1 MSAAGQL
8 PQYLQDIGTALRAGD
23 SVRAMALADSAC
35 AQGHDHP
42 QLLVMA
48 AHHRLR
54 GGDMVRAEALATRAR
69 AADPQSPDALNV
81 LALVMI
87 DAERPREAIA
97 LLDAALKDTPD
108 LIPLLYAKA
117 QAHDLLFELDRVE
130 ATLERVIAL
139 EPRHAPALAW
149 AATLANERGDT
160 QAARDLAGRALILEP
175 ALHDAHLALAA
186 ADLAQKKHDE
196 AGQRLTMLLNDTTL
210 SPRNRAFAQSLLGDA
225 LDGQGRADEAFGY
238 YEAAKTEMRRQF
250 ADKTRV
256 GESALARAQRL
267 GDYFS
272 KADPAPWRAQPAKA
286 TSPQTHVFLVG
297 FPRSG
302 TTLLEQVL
310 ASHPDVEAMEERDT
324 LIAAIRDFF
333 STDSGLN
340 RLAVADDAELERYRE
355 AYWAVVREF
364 GHRAD
369 APVFIDKMPLNTVVM
384 PLIAKLFPAAK
395 IVFALRDPRDVVL
408 SGFRRRFSM
417 TRQMYELTTLDSA
430 ASYYD
435 AVMRLAELYR
445 PLLGLPILDT
455 RHEELI
461 EDFDGEARRLCAFLG
476 LEWREDMRDF
486 ASRARASAIH
496 TPSGAQVARG
506 LSRDGLGQWRR
517 YEAQM
522 EKILP
527 VLAPWVARHG
537 YEGKP

>member
-8 PQYLQDIGTALRAGD
+8 PQYLQDIGAALRAGD
-23 SVRAMALADSAC
+23 STKAMMLADQAC

-81 LALVMI
+81 LALVVI
-87 DAERPREAIA
+87 EAERPREAIV
-97 LLDAALKDTPD
+97 LLDAALAQNPG
-108 LIPLLYAKA
+108 LVPLHYTKA
-117 QAHDLLFELDRVE
+117 QAHDLLFELDKVQ
-130 ATLERVIAL
+130 AALERVIAL
-139 EPRHAPALAW
+139 EPRHAQALAW
-149 AATLANERGDT
+149 AATLANGRGD
-160 QAARDLAGRALILEP
+160 AKGARDLAGRALALEP
-175 ALHDAHLALAA
+175 ALHDAHMALAA
-186 ADLAQKKHDE
+186 ADLSEKMHDAAE
-196 AGQRLTMLLNDTTL
+196 QRLAMLLNDTTL

-225 LDGQGRADEAFGY
+225 LDGLGRTAEAFAQ
-238 YEAAKTEMRRQF
+238 YEAAKTQMRNQF
-250 ADKTRV
+250 ADKTQT

-267 GDYFS
+267 HGYFS
-272 KADPAPWRAQPAKA
+272 KADPAQWRARPNAGSK
-286 TSPQTHVFLVG
+286 QTHVFLVG

-333 STDSGLN
+333 SSGTGLD
-340 RLAVADDAELERYRE
+340 RLAVASEAELDRYRE
-355 AYWAVVREF
+355 AYWTVVREF

-369 APVFIDKMPLNTVVM
+369 APVFIDKMPLNTVVL

-417 TRQMYELTTLDSA
+417 TRQMHELTTLDSA
-430 ASYYD
+430 AAYYD
-435 AVMRLAELYR
+435 AVMRLADLYR
-445 PLLGLPILDT
+445 PLLGLSILET
-455 RHEELI
+455 RHEDLVAG
-461 EDFDGEARRLCAFLG
+461 FDGETRLLCEFLG
-476 LEWREDMRDF
+476 LDWREEMRDF
-486 ASRARASAIH
+486 AGRARASAIH

-506 LSRDGLGQWRR
+506 LSRDGMGQWRR

-522 EKILP
+522 GQVLP

-537 YEGKP
+537 YEVEA

>member
-8 PQYLQDIGTALRAGD
+8 PQYLQDIGAALRAGD
-23 SVRAMALADSAC
+23 SVKAMALADSAC

-69 AADPQSPDALNV
+69 AADPQSPDALNI

-87 DAERPREAIA
+87 DAERPREALA
-97 LLDAALKDTPD
+97 LLDAALKDNPG
-108 LIPLLYAKA
+108 LIPLHYTKA

-130 ATLERVIAL
+130 AALERVIAL
-139 EPRHAPALAW
+139 EPRHTQALAW
-149 AATLANERGDT
+149 AATLANGRGDT
-160 QAARDLAGRALILEP
+160 QAARDLAGRALALEP

-186 ADLAQKKHDE
+186 ADLAQKQHDV
-196 AGQRLTMLLNDTTL
+196 AGQRLAMLLNDTTL

-225 LDGQGRADEAFGY
+225 LDGQGRSADAFGHY
-238 YEAAKTEMRRQF
+238 AAAKSEMRRQF
-250 ADKTRV
+250 ASKTLT
-256 GESALARAQRL
+256 GESAMVRTQRL
-267 GDYFS
+267 GAYFS
-272 KADPAPWRAQPAKA
+272 TANPAQWRVSKPAA
-286 TSPQTHVFLVG
+286 TRQTHVFLVG

-310 ASHPDVEAMEERDT
+310 ASHADVEAMEERDT

-333 STDSGLN
+333 STDSGLD
-340 RLAVADDAELERYRE
+340 RLAAADDAELDRYRV

-369 APVFIDKMPLNTVVM
+369 APVFIDKMPLNTVVL

-395 IVFALRDPRDVVL
+395 IIFALRDPRDVVL

-430 ASYYD
+430 AAYYD
-435 AVMRLAELYR
+435 AVMRLADIYR
-445 PLLGLPILDT
+445 PLLALEILDT
-455 RHEELI
+455 RHEDLI
-461 EDFDGEARRLCAFLG
+461 ADFDGETRRLCEFLS
-476 LEWREDMRDF
+476 LEWRADMRDF

-496 TPSGAQVARG
+496 TPSGAQIARG
-506 LSRDGLGQWRR
+506 LSRDGLGQWQR

-522 EKILP
+522 ATILP

-537 YEGKP
+537 YEVKT